1 MRAALIEYVQL
12 GTPTP
17 IPAWSS
23 AWHAGRQIGTRLPSV
38 SGPRPR
44 RDSVAGPPKCP
55 GRRQPAFDPHGDW
68 VRYQFATVAGS
79 PGVRRVWQ
87 QASPDLPGRDR
98 AVLLRL
104 DRAAMPYGQRPWDLA
119 REQVGRPGMWPRRSW
134 ALAGPVAGHR
144 ADRGGLLDRCRPAG
158 DSPGGRLVLTNW
170 QPRSP
175 AEARL
180 PSRLRIDWTQTLQSA
195 GFAEVRVESRPS
207 GMSRSPGCSRS
218 PWSSVTQVTTSD
230 SPRCRTRHQALPQ
243 ADLVDRVVGTA
254 TRPDRRLSSG
264 AIGL

>member
-1 MRAALIEYVQL
+1 MRAALIEYIQL

-44 RDSVAGPPKCP
+44 RDGVAGPPKCP

-119 REQVGRPGMWPRRSW
+119 REQVGRPGMWPR
-134 ALAGPVAGHR
+134 
-144 ADRGGLLDRCRPAG
+144 
-158 DSPGGRLVLTNW
+158 N
-170 QPRSP
+170 P